1 MIVVVAALGWASPMF
16 LIVCAQN
23 HRIACCRYRNF
34 DITSADFSTNCT
46 ITTHLLIFAAII
58 TISKQSLSD

>member
-23 HRIACCRYRNF
+23 HRIACCRCLTVVSVHVVKFGEFRL
-34 DITSADFSTNCT
+34 TGSQTN
-46 ITTHLLIFAAII
+46 
-58 TISKQSLSD
+58 